1 MRKVFA
7 IVAISIIS
15 WSAVQAQ
22 DEMWFE
28 EMQENQEMFIH
39 EPTEE
44 EPAII
49 PEMELPPKVLY
60 ALDQGDYQHL
70 TITRARVLN
79 QRDQRRLQLSNTVS
93 SSIIM
98 YELLLEDETSTVVLY
113 YSEDGEL
120 MNAVQSV

>member
-1 MRKVFA
+1 MKKVFA
-7 IVAISIIS
+7 IVAISIVT

-39 EPTEE
+39 EPADE
-44 EPAII
+44 EPATIL
-49 PEMELPPKVLY
+49 EMELPDKVLY

-70 TITRARVLN
+70 EITRARVLN
-79 QRDQRRLQLSNTVS
+79 QRDLRRLQIANDVS

-98 YELLLEDETSTVVLY
+98 YELLLEDETSAVVLY
-113 YSEDGEL
+113 YTEDGEL
-120 MNAVQSV
+120 LNAVQSV